1 MAPAMFALLAAQI
14 FAGTLGD
21 ASAQTIQVSPNPA
34 MVDDAVAIRAS
45 GLQPG
50 EHMAI
55 QAELI
60 DGAGEHWTSE
70 AQFVADAQGA
80 ADSSTQAPVDGS
92 YKIISGPGL
101 IWSMRRADKAV
112 RAYIPPPDLAAQAI
126 DFRLMRNRQQVS
138 SVSLQQLQ
146 LGPGVRQIK
155 LQGELHGILFL
166 PAESGPWPGVL
177 VVGGSNGG
185 VPIEKASWLA
195 AHGYAAF
202 ALAYFRY
209 EDLPKDLEAIPLE
222 YFGYALSWMMKRPQ
236 IEPDHIAVLGTSR
249 GGELALQLGSMYT
262 DIKAVVAYV
271 PANVRIGACCGATA
285 LPYAWTW
292 RGQALAYVRGIPRSP
307 SLGMDPASLLSAEIP
322 VENTHGPI
330 LMIAGED
337 DGVWPSSMMVTEA
350 AGRLRNAHFGYDVE
364 ELKYSHAGHRAG
376 DPAIVPAWHGTVGLP
391 GTRRGTT
398 AGGVPEGDAISS
410 LDAIPRVLEFLRKSL
425 GASAPPSAISA
436 K

>member
-1 MAPAMFALLAAQI
+1 MFGLLI
-14 FAGTLGD
+14 AGIITGAFGD
-21 ASAQTIQVSPNPA
+21 GSAQTIQASPNPA

-50 EHMAI
+50 EHVTI

-60 DGAGEHWTSE
+60 DGASAHWKSE

-80 ADSSTQAPVDGS
+80 VDSSVQAPIGGS
-92 YKIISGPGL
+92 YKEISGPGL
-101 IWSMRRADKAV
+101 IWSMQRVDKAV
-112 RAYIPPPDLAAQAI
+112 RTYIPPPDLAVQTI
-126 DFRLMRNRQQVS
+126 DFRLMRNRQQDS

-155 LQGELHGILFL
+155 LQGGLHGILFL
-166 PAESGPWPGVL
+166 PAGSGPWPGVL
-177 VVGGSNGG
+177 VVGGSDGG
-185 VPIEKASWLA
+185 VPVEKASWLA

-222 YFGYALSWMMKRPQ
+222 YFGYALSWMMKRPE

-262 DIKAVVAYV
+262 DVKAVVAYV
-271 PANVRIGACCGATA
+271 PANVRIGACCGSNA

-292 RGQALAYVRGIPRSP
+292 RGQALAYVRGIPRGPSP
-307 SLGMDPASLLSAEIP
+307 GVNPGSLLSAEIP

-350 AGRLRNAHFGYDVE
+350 AERLRNAHFAYDVE

-376 DPAIVPAWHGTVGLP
+376 EPAIVPAWHGTIGLP
-391 GTRRGTT
+391 GTRRGAT
-398 AGGVPEGDAISS
+398 AGGVPQGDAASS
-410 LDAIPRVLEFLRKSL
+410 LDAIPKVLAFLQKSL
-425 GASAPPSAISA
+425 ATDAAAPAASA